1 MVRIELINIF
11 ALSFYY
17 NGVRVIKKR
26 ENNKMHDEKK
36 TTIFETTAIPKA
48 TANLTI
54 PTILSS
60 LSME

>member
-1 MVRIELINIF
+1 
-11 ALSFYY
+11 
-17 NGVRVIKKR
+17 
-26 ENNKMHDEKK
+26 MHDEKK